1 MCPLCGCTNIEN
13 HLQVIDNFLT
23 GKEFT
28 ISRCHDCGF
37 RFTNPRPEAEQLARY
52 YKSENYI
59 AHSNTHKGF
68 IARLYQM
75 VRNETLQQKYR
86 LIAKSVPKGTILDIG
101 CATGEFLSVFKSK
114 GWKSIGIEPDGDAA
128 GYAKINYALDVFDEN
143 ELNTLPE
150 NSCDVITLWHVMEH
164 VDDLSTRV
172 EQIRRL
178 LKPGALVFV
187 AVPNPNSWD
196 AIHYGKN
203 WAALDVP
210 RHLSHFSQTNMQF
223 LFLEKKKFEKV
234 NTLPM
239 MFDSFYVSLLSEKYL
254 KSVGGMFRAFF
265 VGLHSNIKASQ
276 NGEYSSLIYVFRKK
290 LADND

>member
-1 MCPLCGCTNIEN
+1 MCPLCGCTNIET
-13 HLQVIDNFLT
+13 HLQVTDNFLT
-23 GKEFT
+23 GEEFT

-37 RFTNPRPEAEQLARY
+37 RFTNPRPEAEQLGRY

-75 VRNETLQQKYR
+75 VRNQTLQQKYR

-114 GWKSIGIEPDGDAA
+114 GWKSIGIEPDSDAA
-128 GYAKINYALDVFDEN
+128 GYAKTNYALDVFGEN
-143 ELNTLPE
+143 ELNSLPA
-150 NSCDVITLWHVMEH
+150 NSCDVITMWHVMEH

-172 EQIRRL
+172 EQIKRL

-196 AIHYGKN
+196 AVHYDKN

-210 RHLSHFSQTNMQF
+210 RHLSHFSQSNMQF
-223 LFLEKKKFEKV
+223 LFVTNKNFEIV

-239 MFDSFYVSLLSEKYL
+239 IFDSFYVSLLSEKYL
-254 KSVGGMFRAFF
+254 KSVGGIFRAFF
-265 VGLHSNIKASQ
+265 VGLRSNIKASQ
-276 NGEYSSLIYVFRKK
+276 NGEYSSLIYVFQKK
-290 LADND
+290 MVD